1 VTGSTSTLSSYAQYF
16 DAEENGADLQSHQVA
31 SERQGRILAEISTCF
46 PEVAKAV
53 ESEII
58 AQSCGCTLPQ
68 YCSDYGGLACS
79 MRGSCNLQLS
89 RRQSCFNDIPDGRTI
104 VSIGNPDEENF
115 RQPFDGYAARG
126 EFSLT
131 CSTIPFSKALH
142 NTPLWY
148 AIISKCR

>member
-1 VTGSTSTLSSYAQYF
+1 MTGSTSTLSSYAQYF
-16 DAEENGADLQSHQVA
+16 DAEENGADLQCHQVA

-58 AQSCGCTLPQ
+58 AQSCGLRCPSIVPTMH
-68 YCSDYGGLACS
+68 GGLACS

-104 VSIGNPDEENF
+104 VREY
-115 RQPFDGYAARG
+115 R
-126 EFSLT
+126 
-131 CSTIPFSKALH
+131 
-142 NTPLWY
+142 
-148 AIISKCR
+148 